1 MRRVPER
8 SRRLVKRKA
17 PGRQRTA
24 LARRMGLVK
33 RMGLAKRRRLA
44 TRKVL
49 VPSRGRVRRKV
60 NTLIVQR
67 NKVGCPGKDL
77 TCTVLQSRMVKARA
91 HKQPQG
97 RMDQPAVMRLQSSL
111 QRVRLD
117 WVDLACY
124 GHPMVPLL
132 QSPRWEA
139 EPNLLLPRAAL

>member
-1 MRRVPER
+1 M
-8 SRRLVKRKA
+8 KRKA

-33 RMGLAKRRRLA
+33 RMGLAKRKRLA

-49 VPSRGRVRRKV
+49 APSRERVRRKG
-60 NTLIVQR
+60 NTLIVQS

-91 HKQPQG
+91 HKRPQG
-97 RMDQPAVMRLQSSL
+97 RMDQPVVMRLQSSL
-111 QRVRLD
+111 QSVPLD
-117 WVDLACY
+117 WADLAWY

-139 EPNLLLPRAAL
+139 ESSLLLPRAAL